1 MEPFARLPEACVA
14 EIISFTS
21 PEDAARSAV
30 VSAVFK
36 SAADSDVV
44 WDKFLPSDYQSII
57 SRSLPPPIVYATKKD
72 LYLALCHSPILLDQG
87 KLRFS
92 VDKRSGKKCY
102 MLGATQIIS
111 WGDTSSL
118 QMEWTSPA
126 DSRFS
131 EVATIIN
138 ATFLDIRARIQTQ
151 MLSPATTYAA
161 YLVFR
166 VATVYHGLEV
176 VKATVRFVRHE
187 SDSEAEVKA
196 SLVHLKS
203 RAYPSYDPMFLG
215 GKIPRRRDDKWMEI
229 EIGEFLTTTKGDCD
243 GDDEV
248 EARLFDNRQFYA
260 KCGLIVDGVEFRPK

>member
-1 MEPFARLPEACVA
+1 MEHFARLPEACVA

-21 PEDAARSAV
+21 PEDAARSSL
-30 VSAVFK
+30 VSAGFK

-57 SRSLPPPIVYATKKD
+57 SRSLPPIVYATKKD
-72 LYLALCHSPILLDQG
+72 LYFNLCHSPILLDQG
-87 KLRFS
+87 KLRFF

-111 WGDTSSL
+111 WGDSTSL
-118 QMEWTSPA
+118 HMEWTSPT

-131 EVATIIN
+131 EVANIIS
-138 ATFLDIRARIQTQ
+138 AIFLDIRARIQTQ

-166 VATVYHGLEV
+166 VGTRYHGLEAA
-176 VKATVRFVRHE
+176 KATVRFVRDE
-187 SDSEAEVKA
+187 SDSEAETKA

-203 RAYPSYDPMFLG
+203 RAYPNYDPMFLR
-215 GKIPRRRDDKWMEI
+215 GKIPRWRDDKWMEI
-229 EIGEFLTTTKGDCD
+229 EMGEFLSTKGDC
-243 GDDEV
+243 GGDEV
-248 EARLFDNRQFYA
+248 EVRLFDNRQFYA